1 MERFC
6 LSNSRSF
13 WSWPVLIKLGSG
25 WMWVNFVSVLDLT
38 KIQIIVKVYLYL
50 RNYLSDISEN
60 WQRWEREHTNRRISG
75 IQKLFIMRTTDLTK
89 FLFRSGFK
97 NLIYEFR
104 IFFNFWYLAST
115 PKTANDYQW
124 IKKQMLTLTK
134 VITTMG
140 SSPKCVFISD
150 LGNCSHL
157 GYII

>member
-1 MERFC
+1 MFDPQLFILELTLF
-6 LSNSRSF
+6 NF
-13 WSWPVLIKLGSG
+13 KFGSS

-38 KIQIIVKVYLYL
+38 KILIIVKVYLYL

-60 WQRWEREHTNRRISG
+60 WQRWEREHTNRRISE
-75 IQKLFIMRTTDLTK
+75 IQKLFIMRTSDLTN

-97 NLIYEFR
+97 NYEFH

-124 IKKQMLTLTK
+124 IKKQMLTLKK

-140 SSPKCVFISD
+140 SSQKCVFISD
-150 LGNCSHL
+150 LGNSSHL
-157 GYII
+157 GYMI